1 MLIQIV
7 SAAMGAG
14 FSVSMLAIVQRMRDA
29 TR

>member
-14 FSVSMLAIVQRMRDA
+14 FALSMWTMYQRIRDA
-29 TR
+29 IR

>member
-14 FSVSMLAIVQRMRDA
+14 FAISMWTMFQRMRDA
-29 TR
+29 AR